1 MRERMPFAESGDEKE
16 LKRYWNVSKI
26 ETLLLLQLQ
35 TSQCNLG

>member
-1 MRERMPFAESGDEKE
+1 MYERMPFAESGDEIE
-16 LKRYWNVSKI
+16 LRHYWNIS

>member
-1 MRERMPFAESGDEKE
+1 MYERMPFAESGDEIE
-16 LKRYWNVSKI
+16 LRHYWNISKI